1 MRAAR
6 RRAALLLCAAL
17 LAASLARAEGAPL
30 VFAHRGGRGFPEN
43 SLAACRAAL
52 ALGASCELDVRAARD
67 GQLVLM
73 HDRSVRRTT
82 NGRGRVAALTLA
94 QLRRLTLR
102 GTSAERVPT
111 LEEALALETGA
122 RPLLLDIK
130 QDNAPVRA
138 ALARALARQ
147 ARERA
152 IWLGVRSEAQA
163 LALRALAPRASQVA
177 FIRRPR
183 EIESFARAGV
193 EAIRL
198 HARWLS
204 AEPRLAARVRSAGA
218 RLLVML
224 GNDDPRTRETALA
237 ASPDALLA
245 DDVVALFAAL
255 KRDSAKPP
263 IP

>member
-1 MRAAR
+1 MRAAH
-6 RRAALLLCAAL
+6 RRAALLVCAAL
-17 LAASLARAEGAPL
+17 LAASLARAEGAPH
-30 VFAHRGGRGFPEN
+30 VFAHRGGCGFPEN

-52 ALGASCELDVRAARD
+52 ALGASCELDVRATRD

-73 HDRSVRRTT
+73 HDRGVRRTT
-82 NGRGRVAALTLA
+82 SGRGRVAGLTLA
-94 QLRRLTLR
+94 QLRVLALDVA
-102 GTSAERVPT
+102 SAEPVPT

-130 QDNAPVRA
+130 EDNAPVRA
-138 ALARALARQ
+138 ALARALAGR
-147 ARERA
+147 AGERA

-163 LALRALAPRASQVA
+163 RALRALAPRTPQVA

-193 EAIRL
+193 EGIRL

-204 AEPRLAARVRSAGA
+204 AEPRLAARVHSAGA
-218 RLLVML
+218 RLLVVL
-224 GNDDPRTRETALA
+224 ENNDPRTRGSALA

-255 KRDSAKPP
+255 KRDSTKPP